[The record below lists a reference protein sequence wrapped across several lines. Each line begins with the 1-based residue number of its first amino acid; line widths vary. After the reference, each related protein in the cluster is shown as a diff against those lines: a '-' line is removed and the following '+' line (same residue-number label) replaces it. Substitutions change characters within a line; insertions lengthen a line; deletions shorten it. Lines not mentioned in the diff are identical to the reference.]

1 MNVHSQR
8 AGAPHAT
15 REAILDAALALFCER
30 GFHGTAVPE
39 VARAAGI
46 ATGTIYR
53 HFTGKEALVN
63 ELFRRCKVEMMTAL
77 LHQFPFQAT
86 PRHQF
91 HIFWHRLA
99 RFAREHNLT
108 FTFLELHHHAPY
120 LDADNRARELDALA
134 PVVAFFERTGAAG
147 VTRPLPPPALIA
159 IVWGA
164 LVGLVKAADL
174 GHLELT
180 DDLIQQ
186 VEHGCWDSIA
196 RPDQS
201 PEPEPEPPFEGD

>member
-30 GFHGTAVPE
+30 GFHGTAVPA
-39 VARAAGI
+39 VAAEAGI

-53 HFTGKEALVN
+53 HFTSKEALVN
-63 ELFRRCKVEMMTAL
+63 ELFRRCKVDMMTAL
-77 LHQFPFQAT
+77 LDRFPFEAA
-86 PRHQF
+86 PRRQF
-91 HIFWHRLA
+91 HVFWHRLA
-99 RFAREHNLT
+99 RFAREHQRT

-120 LDADNRARELDALA
+120 LDDDNRARELDALA
-134 PVVAFFERTGAAG
+134 PIAAFFERTGAAG
-147 VTRPLPPPALIA
+147 VTRPLPAPALIA
-159 IVWGA
+159 MVWGA
-164 LVGLVKAADL
+164 LVGLVKAAGL

-186 VEHGCWDSIA
+186 AEDSCWDSIA
-196 RPDQS
+196 QPD
-201 PEPEPEPPFEGD
+201 PTTRGE